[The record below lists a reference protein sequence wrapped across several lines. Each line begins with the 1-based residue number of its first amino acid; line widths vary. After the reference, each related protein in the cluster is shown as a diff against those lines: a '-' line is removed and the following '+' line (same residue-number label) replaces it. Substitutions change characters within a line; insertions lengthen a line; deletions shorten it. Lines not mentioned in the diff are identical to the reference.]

1 MTRARRML
9 FTALV
14 PAVVLVSAMAASAV
28 GTPQDKVSVCHR
40 TGNGGS
46 HLITVSG
53 NAVPAHMRHGDSLPD
68 EYGDCA

>member
-1 MTRARRML
+1 MSRARRL
-9 FTALV
+9 LVTALV
-14 PAVVLVSAMAASAV
+14 PAMVLVSVMTASAV
-28 GTPQDKVSVCHR
+28 GSPQDKVAICHQ

-53 NAVPAHMRHGDSLPD
+53 NALQAHLGHGDSLPD